1 MSKKIETGIVSYSSR
16 DSWRR
21 YMLGKYIRQVHLNF
35 RAVLLYYVCSMTVLS
50 LFFEMLIPC
59 YDFARYYAPIVI
71 LLLYILGIVLT
82 SIAKYNTIPL
92 CYHYPSYSQH
102 SYYVITI

>member
-1 MSKKIETGIVSYSSR
+1 MSKKVETGIVSYSSR

-35 RAVLLYYVCSMTVLS
+35 RAVLLYYVCSIIILS
-50 LFFEMLIPC
+50 LFSEMLIPC

-71 LLLYILGIVLT
+71 LLLYILDIVLT
-82 SIAKYNTIPL
+82 SIAKYNTISL